1 MTDNSAYSIKSGEVT
16 LTNCDREPVHIPGC
30 VLSHGVLLVLR
41 RSDLTVVQ
49 ASANTS
55 ALFGVEPTVLLG
67 RGLDALLAPDQVDV
81 LAHFLRTERLENGPL
96 FALTAIPTGASGPF
110 DVTAH
115 TQGELAVVEWEPS
128 TRTGLPA
135 NPDYYSLVKRS
146 VSRLQTATTLRGYCE
161 AVTAEV
167 RALTGL
173 DRVMVYRFQSDNSG
187 WVFAESKRDDLNT
200 YLDQHY
206 PAADIPL
213 PARQLFLKLWH
224 RLVPDV
230 RAEPAE
236 LVPLTNP
243 VTNAPLDM
251 TYCSLRGAS
260 VMYTEYLQNMG
271 VSAAL
276 VMPLVRDGHLWGLI
290 ATHHYSPKYIP
301 HHVRAACEF
310 LAQVVSLQLAA
321 AEDREG
327 QEYKLR
333 IRSVHESLVLRAA
346 TTDTS
351 LSDLVTGSPGL
362 LDLLDAGG
370 VALVQGGAVRTA
382 GRTPSPEQIGA
393 LVGWLRDRTEGG
405 ADGVTHTN
413 ALPAVYKPAA
423 VFKDTACGLLAV
435 PISRSRRDLL
445 LWFRPE
451 HIATVVWAGYPTE
464 KDVQI
469 GPHGPRLTPRKSFD
483 LWRESVEGMAPAWS
497 EAEVEAA
504 RRFRVAVL
512 DVVVGHAEQVAKLN
526 KELEA
531 HVEELDAFAYV
542 ASHDLKEPL
551 RGIHNY
557 AAFLIEDYQ
566 GKLGTDGEV
575 KLRAMMRLSQRM
587 ESLIESLLHYSRT
600 GRGEFVVRDKDLNA
614 VLRGAREM
622 LQARLQETAADLRV
636 PRPLPTVRCE
646 PVMVGEVFGNLI
658 SNALKYNDKPDK
670 WVEVGYEGR
679 TEPDG
684 EGGTKSVTA
693 FYVRDNG
700 IGIPAKHHDAVFRI
714 FKRLHARDKFGGGTG
729 AGLTIVKKVV
739 ERHGGRIWV
748 ESTEGEGTTFYFTL
762 GG

>member
-1 MTDNSAYSIKSGEVT
+1 VNGTAYSIKSGEVT

-30 VLSHGVLLVLR
+30 VLPHGVLLVLR

-49 ASANTS
+49 ASANTA
-55 ALFGVEPTVLLG
+55 ALFGLAPAAVLGGGLG
-67 RGLDALLAPDQVDV
+67 ALLPPDQARY
-81 LAHFLRTERLENGPL
+81 LAQFLRTEPLEHGPL
-96 FALTAIPTGASGPF
+96 FALTATPKGATGPF

-115 TQGELAVVEWEPS
+115 TQGDLAVVEWEPS
-128 TRTGLPA
+128 TRAGGPS
-135 NPDYYSLVKRS
+135 NPDYYTLVKKT
-146 VSRLQTATTLRGYCE
+146 VSRLQSATTLRGYCR
-161 AVTAEV
+161 AVTEEV
-167 RALTGL
+167 RSLTGL
-173 DRVMVYRFQSDNSG
+173 DRVMVYRFQADSSG

-213 PARQLFLKLWH
+213 PARELFLKLWH

-230 RAEPAE
+230 GAEPAE
-236 LVPLTNP
+236 LVPLVNP
-243 VTNAPLDM
+243 VTSAPLDM
-251 TYCSLRGAS
+251 TYCALRGAS

-276 VMPLVRDGHLWGLI
+276 VMPLVRDGKLWGLI

-301 HHVRAACEF
+301 HHVRVACEF

-333 IRSVHESLVLRAA
+333 IRAAHEALVTKAA
-346 TTDTS
+346 TAGTP
-351 LSDLVTGSPGL
+351 LHALVTGSPGL
-362 LDLLDAGG
+362 LGLFDAGG
-370 VALVQGGAVRTA
+370 VALVQNGAVWAA
-382 GRTPSPEQIGA
+382 GRTPSEEQIQA
-393 LVGWLRDRTEGG
+393 LAGWLRGRSGD
-405 ADGVTHTN
+405 ADGGFRSN
-413 ALPAVYKPAA
+413 ALPAEYEPAA
-423 VFKDTACGLLAV
+423 AFKDAACGLLAV
-435 PISRSRRDLL
+435 PISRTRRDLL

-451 HIATVVWAGYPTE
+451 HVETVTWAGYPTE

-469 GPHGPRLTPRKSFD
+469 GPHGPRLTPRKSFE
-483 LWRESVEGMAPAWS
+483 LWRESVHGTAVAWA

-504 RRFRVAVL
+504 HRFRVAVL
-512 DVVVGHAEQVAKLN
+512 DVVVGQAERVAKLN

-531 HVEELDAFAYV
+531 MVEELDAFAYV

-557 AAFLIEDYQ
+557 AAFLIEDYE
-566 GKLGTDGEV
+566 GKLGGDGEA

-614 VLRGAREM
+614 VLGGVREM
-622 LQARLQETAADLRV
+622 LQARLQETGAEVRV
-636 PRPLPTVRCE
+636 PRPLPTARCE
-646 PVMVGEVFGNLI
+646 PVLAGEVFANLI
-658 SNALKYNDKPDK
+658 SNALKYNDKPEK
-670 WVEVGYEGR
+670 WVEVGYEER
-679 TEPDG
+679 EEPDG
-684 EGGTKSVTA
+684 PGGTRAVTA

-700 IGIPAKHHDAVFRI
+700 IGIPARHHDTVFRI

-739 ERHGGRIWV
+739 ERHGGRIWIESV
-748 ESTEGEGTTFYFTL
+748 EGQGTTFYFTL

>member
-1 MTDNSAYSIKSGEVT
+1 MNSTAAYSIKSGQVT

-30 VLSHGVLLVLR
+30 VLPHGVLLVLR
-41 RSDLTVVQ
+41 RSDLTVLQ
-49 ASANTS
+49 ASANTTT
-55 ALFGVEPTVLLG
+55 LFGVAPEDLLG
-67 RGLDALLAPDQVDV
+67 RGLQKLLTPDHVKFLDN
-81 LAHFLRTERLENGPL
+81 FLRTERLEHGPL
-96 FALTAIPTGASGPF
+96 FAMTATPAGASEPF

-115 TQGELAVVEWEPS
+115 TQGSLAIVEWEPS
-128 TRTGLPA
+128 TRSGQPA

-146 VSRLQTATTLRGYCE
+146 VGRVQAATSLRGYCG
-161 AVTAEV
+161 AVTEEV

-173 DRVMVYRFQSDNSG
+173 DRVMVYRFQADNSG
-187 WVFAESKRDDLNT
+187 WVFAESRRSDLNP

-230 RAEPAE
+230 TREPAE
-236 LVPLTNP
+236 LVPLVNPDTNE
-243 VTNAPLDM
+243 PLDM

-276 VMPLVRDGHLWGLI
+276 VMPLVRDGKLWGLI
-290 ATHHYSPKYIP
+290 ATHHYSPMYIP
-301 HHVRAACEF
+301 HHIRAACEF

-327 QEYKLR
+327 QAYRLR
-333 IRSVHESLVLRAA
+333 IRTVHEALVTKAA
-346 TTDTS
+346 TAGTS
-351 LSDLVTGSPGL
+351 LPDLVTGSPGL

-370 VALVQGGAVRTA
+370 VALVQNGEVWTA
-382 GRTPSPEQIGA
+382 GRTPATNQLQA
-393 LVGWLRDRTEGG
+393 LADWIRGQVGVG
-405 ADGVTHTN
+405 ADGVVHTN
-413 ALPAVYKPAA
+413 ALPSEFEPAGA
-423 VFKDTACGLLAV
+423 FKSTACGLLAV

-445 LWFRPE
+445 MWFRPE
-451 HIATVVWAGYPTE
+451 QIETVVWAGYPTE

-483 LWRESVEGMAPAWS
+483 LWRESVEGTAPDWG

-504 RRFRVAVL
+504 RRFRLAVL

-531 HVEELDAFAYV
+531 MVEELDAFAYV

-566 GKLGTDGEV
+566 GKLGADGEA
-575 KLRAMMRLSQRM
+575 KLKAMMRLSQRM

-600 GRGEFVVRDKDLNA
+600 GRGEFVVRDRDLNA
-614 VLRGAREM
+614 VLRGVQEM
-622 LQARLQETAADLRV
+622 LQARLQETGADVRI
-636 PRPLPTVRCE
+636 PRPLPTVTCE
-646 PVMVGEVFGNLI
+646 PVMVGEVFANLI
-658 SNALKYNDKPDK
+658 SNALKYNDKPAK
-670 WVEVGYEGR
+670 WVEIGYEVR
-679 TEPDG
+679 HEPDG
-684 EGGTKSVTA
+684 EGSTRPVTV
-693 FYVRDNG
+693 FHVRDNG
-700 IGIPAKHHDAVFRI
+700 IGIPDRHRDAVFRI

-739 ERHGGRIWV
+739 ERHGGRIWF
-748 ESTEGEGTTFYFTL
+748 ESSEGVGTTFYFTL

>member
-1 MTDNSAYSIKSGEVT
+1 MIGNPAYSIKSGEVT

-30 VLSHGVLLVLR
+30 VLPHGVLLVLR
-41 RSDLTVVQ
+41 RSDMTVVQ
-49 ASANTS
+49 ASANTGG
-55 ALFGVEPTVLLG
+55 LFGISAKDILG
-67 RGLDALLAPDQVDV
+67 RGMDAFLDREQAEFLT
-81 LAHFLRTERLENGPL
+81 HFLRTEPLENGSI
-96 FALTAIPTGASGPF
+96 FAMTVTLPGATGPF
-110 DVTAH
+110 DVSAH
-115 TQGELAVVEWEPS
+115 TQGELAIVEWEPS
-128 TRTGLPA
+128 TRAGQPS

-146 VSRLQTATTLRGYCE
+146 VSRLQTATTLRGYCQ
-161 AVTAEV
+161 AVTEEV
-167 RALTGL
+167 RSLTGL
-173 DRVMVYRFQSDNSG
+173 DRVMVYRFQSDSSG
-187 WVFAESKRDDLNT
+187 WVFAENKRDDLNP

-213 PARQLFLKLWH
+213 PARNLFLKLWH

-236 LVPLTNP
+236 LIPLVNP

-276 VMPLVRDGHLWGLI
+276 VMPLIRDEKLWGLI

-301 HHVRAACEF
+301 HHVRVACEF
-310 LAQVVSLQLAA
+310 LAQVASLQLAA

-327 QEYKLR
+327 QEYRLR
-333 IRSVHESLVLRAA
+333 IRSVHEALVTKAA
-346 TTDTS
+346 TVGTS
-351 LSDLVTGSPGL
+351 LQDLVSGSPSL

-370 VALVQGGAVRTA
+370 VALIQNGEIRTA
-382 GRTPSPEQIGA
+382 GITPAVEHLHVLADWVRGQVSG
-393 LVGWLRDRTEGG
+393 LEGT
-405 ADGVTHTN
+405 VQTN
-413 ALPAVYKPAA
+413 ALPAAFEPASA
-423 VFKDTACGLLAV
+423 FKDTACGILAV

-445 LWFRPE
+445 MWFRPE
-451 HIATVVWAGYPTE
+451 RIKTVVWAGYPTE

-483 LWRESVEGMAPAWS
+483 LWRESVEGTAQEWA

-512 DVVVGHAEQVAKLN
+512 DVVIGHAEQVAKLN

-531 HVEELDAFAYV
+531 TVEELDAFAYV

-557 AAFLIEDYQ
+557 AAFLLEDFQ
-566 GKLGTDGEV
+566 GKLGDEGDA
-575 KLRAMMRLSQRM
+575 KLKALMRLSQRM
-587 ESLIESLLHYSRT
+587 ESLIESLLHYSRM
-600 GRGEFVVRDKDLNA
+600 GRGEFAVREKDLNA
-614 VLRGAREM
+614 VLHGVQEM
-622 LQARLQETAADLRV
+622 LQARFEETQAELRF
-636 PRPLPTVRCE
+636 PRPLPTVQCD
-646 PVMVGEVFGNLI
+646 PVMVGEVFANLI

-670 WVEVGYEGR
+670 WVEVGYE
-679 TEPDG
+679 EKAESDG
-684 EGGTKSVTA
+684 EGGSKPMTV

-700 IGIPAKHHDAVFRI
+700 IGIPARHRDTVFRI
-714 FKRLHARDKFGGGTG
+714 FKRLHAREKFGGGTG
-729 AGLTIVKKVV
+729 AGLTIAKKVV
-739 ERHGGRIWV
+739 ERHGGRIWI
-748 ESTEGEGTTFYFTL
+748 ESAEGEGTTFYFTL